1 MGKKGRAR
9 RKEPTAPSPSLSR
22 TAAGTGAKVTLK
34 DDIRRDNRN
43 RRLALTV
50 QQRADAGT
58 RIARRGLEWADAVAQ
73 GKPATFAAYVGVAA
87 EPPTMPLL
95 EALHAA
101 GHRVLL
107 PVCEPERRLS
117 WVYWTPETAFVRSKY
132 APIDEPLGERFD
144 SAVVKD
150 ATGIFLP
157 ATAVDGSGNRIGQG
171 GGYYDRLLDK
181 LDADGQRPPTVAVVY
196 DHEVLAAGTIPAE
209 PFDKPVAEALTPHR
223 IVRLVP
229 GE

>member
-1 MGKKGRAR
+1 M
-9 RKEPTAPSPSLSR
+9 
-22 TAAGTGAKVTLK
+22 TLK

-43 RRLALTV
+43 RRLALTG
-50 QQRADAGT
+50 QERADAGT
-58 RIARRGLEWADAVAQ
+58 GIARGGLSWADTVAH

-95 EALHAA
+95 AALHAA
-101 GHRVLL
+101 GHKVLL

-117 WVYWTPETAFVRSKY
+117 WVYWTPEAAFVRSKY
-132 APIDEPLGERFD
+132 APIDEPVGERFD
-144 SAVVKD
+144 SDIIKD
-150 ATGIFLP
+150 ASGIFLP
-157 ATAVDGSGNRIGQG
+157 ATAVDESGNRIGQG

-196 DHEVLAAGTIPAE
+196 DREVLPAGTIPAE
-209 PFDKPVAEALTPHR
+209 PFDKPVAEALPPHR

-229 GE
+229 AA

>member
-1 MGKKGRAR
+1 M
-9 RKEPTAPSPSLSR
+9 
-22 TAAGTGAKVTLK
+22 TLK
-34 DDIRRDNRN
+34 DDIRRDNRQ

-50 QQRADAGT
+50 QQRANAGT
-58 RIARRGLEWADAVAQ
+58 RIARRGVEWADAVAQ

-95 EALHAA
+95 AALHAA
-101 GHRVLL
+101 GHRILL

-117 WVYWTPETAFVRSKY
+117 WVYWTPETTFVRSKY
-132 APIDEPLGERFD
+132 APIDEPLGERFESD
-144 SAVVKD
+144 VIKD
-150 ATGIFLP
+150 AAGIFLP
-157 ATAVDGSGNRIGQG
+157 ATAVDEGGNRIGQG

-196 DHEVLAAGTIPAE
+196 DDEVLPAGTIPAE

-223 IVRLVP
+223 IIRLVP
-229 GE
+229 VD

>member
-1 MGKKGRAR
+1 M
-9 RKEPTAPSPSLSR
+9 
-22 TAAGTGAKVTLK
+22 TLK
-34 DDIRRDNRN
+34 DEIRRENRN
-43 RRLALTV
+43 RRLARTV

-58 RIARRGLEWADAVAQ
+58 GIAHRGLSWADAVSH

-101 GHRVLL
+101 GHRILL
-107 PVCEPERRLS
+107 PVCEPGRRLS
-117 WVYWTPETAFVRSKY
+117 WVFWTPETTFVRSRY
-132 APIDEPLGERFD
+132 APIDEPVGERFD
-144 SAVVKD
+144 SDVVKD

-157 ATAVDGSGNRIGQG
+157 ATAVDEGGNRIGQG

-196 DHEVLAAGTIPAE
+196 DDEVLPAGTIPAE
-209 PFDKPVAEALTPHR
+209 PFDKPVAEALTPL
-223 IVRLVP
+223 RLL
-229 GE
+229 GLARAG